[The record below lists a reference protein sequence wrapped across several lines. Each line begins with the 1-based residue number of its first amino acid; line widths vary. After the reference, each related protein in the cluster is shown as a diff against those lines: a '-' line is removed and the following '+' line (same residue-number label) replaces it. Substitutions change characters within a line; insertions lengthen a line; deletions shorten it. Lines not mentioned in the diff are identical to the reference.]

1 MEKIDNAIKK
11 TNEQDKKFE
20 AQNAM
25 NVECLKKLKESIKRM
40 DGEDGRIES
49 LFLLY
54 EQCIRVDC
62 QMKNVKSIIVQRKS
76 FLNQEPKSCAKY
88 IRN

>member
-25 NVECLKKLKESIKRM
+25 NVQCLKKLKESIKRM

-49 LFLLY
+49 LFVLY

-62 QMKNVKSIIVQRKS
+62 KMKDVKSLLLQRKS
-76 FLNQEPKSCAKY
+76 FLSQESKSCEKY
-88 IRN
+88 VRD